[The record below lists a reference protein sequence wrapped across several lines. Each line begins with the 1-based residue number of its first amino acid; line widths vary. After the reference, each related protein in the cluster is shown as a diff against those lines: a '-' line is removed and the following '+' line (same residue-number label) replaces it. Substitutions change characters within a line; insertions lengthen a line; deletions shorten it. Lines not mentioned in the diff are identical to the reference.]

1 MICHE
6 IWFQHKVLVE
16 FKIIYFYLILYN
28 DLSWNM
34 ISAQSTGWIKKIRGI
49 FFNFFFF
56 TMICQKK
63 DFYTKYR

>member
-6 IWFQHKVLVE
+6 IWFLHKVQVE

-34 ISAQSTGWIKKIRGI
+34 ISAQSTGRV
-49 FFNFFFF
+49 
-56 TMICQKK
+56 
-63 DFYTKYR
+63 